1 VQGFTYDLRTAILPF
16 VFIFNIDLLMMAGL
30 TESGDIIWI
39 NDIVQLL
46 WIFAVALIA
55 MFAFA
60 AFIQGYFADRCN
72 WIERLVLLA
81 ICIILFRPAVITDQ
95 IGLAR
100 EIVQGLGL
108 LAYGGLYMMQRMR
121 ARRRIAA

>member
-1 VQGFTYDLRTAILPF
+1 
-16 VFIFNIDLLMMAGL
+16 
-30 TESGDIIWI
+30 
-39 NDIVQLL
+39 
-46 WIFAVALIA
+46 VALIA